1 MMLSQWLTD
10 RDRPDLDKLRG
21 MVDPE
26 RFLWAILP
34 HAARTFASCI
44 SLLPLHKARAAAVGY
59 LYCRSLD
66 TYEDLAP
73 EPAPLLDAF
82 GHRFGEPPLPAAPPI
97 VNPRVQ
103 DARDGVHL
111 LLLECLDRVDAVYG
125 RLSDAHRLSIAG
137 CVREMA
143 AGMCRRRSDGSGN
156 VLAYCRAVIGYPV
169 VFALELL
176 LERQL
181 DSQERET
188 AMQVS
193 EMVQLANITRDI
205 EKDLDR
211 GVTYDSRLVDAP
223 DVTTIHAVRED
234 MMRLALNR
242 APAYRRLMEM
252 LEHPRLQLGRAS
264 ALLMLLYTSRYYDE
278 CARRLGYEGWA
289 ATRSTTDLFV
299 RVFPASF
306 SHRYAMKT
314 AHHVERDL
322 ISFESRP
329 RLSRL

>member
-1 MMLSQWLTD
+1 MLSQWLTD
-10 RDRPDLDKLRG
+10 RDRPDLGRLRRLE
-21 MVDPE
+21 DPD

-66 TYEDLAP
+66 TYEDLSP
-73 EPAPLLDAF
+73 EPAPLLEAF
-82 GHRFGEPPLPAAPPI
+82 GDRFAGSSPLAAPPL

-111 LLLECLDRVDAVYG
+111 LLLEHLDRVDAVYE
-125 RLSDAHRLSIAG
+125 RLTEAHRRSIAG

-143 AGMCRRRSDGSGN
+143 TGMRRRHSGGPAD
-156 VLAYCRAVIGYPV
+156 VLAYCRSVIGYPV

-181 DSQERET
+181 DSHERET

-211 GVTYDSRLVDAP
+211 GVAYDSRLVDAP
-223 DVTTIHAVRED
+223 DETVIHTVRED

-264 ALLMLLYTSRYYDE
+264 ALLMLLFTSRYYDE
-278 CARRLGYEGWA
+278 CARRLGYQGWA
-289 ATRSTTDLFV
+289 AARSTADLFV

-306 SHRYAMKT
+306 SHRYAMK
-314 AHHVERDL
+314 AAQRIERDL
-322 ISFESRP
+322 ISFDAMPST
-329 RLSRL
+329 SRL